1 VARGRL
7 TADLCTNR
15 HLRKPAQEN
24 AGRDLPRTRICRQ
37 DSQDPGT
44 PHPRPHLLEDIRTM
58 TRPSHRSSHRAAA
71 LAGVTALVGG
81 LSLVGVLAPASAS
94 EPVSARATGCFD
106 PHDVGAGTGA
116 AAAARG
122 GRAGTDHR
130 DLSASERAAV
140 EKRTKQI
147 LAAKGSRATATAAGP
162 VPVYIHVMRDAAGN
176 GDVTDTQISQQVA
189 ELNQDFAG
197 GESTSAANT
206 GFTFSL
212 AGVDRYYNTSW
223 HKDQQ
228 STTYRKQT
236 RLGGKNALN
245 IWLVDFAYLGI
256 ATFPW
261 DYAKNPGIDGIRV
274 QYSSLPG
281 GSATNYNQGKTASHE
296 AGHWFGLYHTFQGG
310 CTSTN
315 DEVSD
320 TPAQSSATSGCP
332 TGRDSCSLPG
342 LDPIHNYMDYS
353 YDSCYDQFTPGQAA
367 RTKQMFSAYRA

>member
-1 VARGRL
+1 
-7 TADLCTNR
+7 
-15 HLRKPAQEN
+15 
-24 AGRDLPRTRICRQ
+24 
-37 DSQDPGT
+37 
-44 PHPRPHLLEDIRTM
+44 M
-58 TRPSHRSSHRAAA
+58 TRLSHRTAA
-71 LAGVTALVGG
+71 LAGLTALVSS
-81 LSLVGVLAPASAS
+81 LSFAGAIAPANAS
-94 EPVSARATGCFD
+94 EPVVSRAASCFD
-106 PHDVGAGTGA
+106 PASVGAGTGG

-122 GRAGTDHR
+122 GRSGTDHR
-130 DLSASERAAV
+130 DLSAREQAAI
-140 EKRTKQI
+140 EKRTKDI
-147 LAAKGSRATATAAGP
+147 LAAKRKPGGGGTTPAAGAG
-162 VPVYIHVMRDAAGN
+162 VPVYIHVMADANGA
-176 GDVTDTQISQQVA
+176 GDVTDTQISQQIT

-353 YDSCYDQFTPGQAA
+353 YDPCYDQFTPNQAT
-367 RTKQMFSAYRA
+367 RTQQMFAAYRA